1 MNQSVRALVAVD
13 EGVDHALVQSALP
26 AHQPE
31 IQIVGIVDGLEEGWS
46 TLQETA
52 TDLLIIACA
61 GYSDRVLFLID
72 GAVKQKSDRP
82 VVVFITAPPDG
93 FARRIFEAGAD
104 DILVLPINSDEVGF
118 ALQKAMAR
126 KQGTAVATGVALSP
140 MIVVLGPKGGT
151 GKTLTAANLGG
162 RARRRGERVV
172 VVDLDLQF
180 GDLGLALGLT
190 RSERSTTSTIG
201 GSLDAR
207 QGEGLPRRAPV
218 RARVLLAPTRPDQAA
233 RSRSTSCASSTRLRA
248 STTSSIVDTPPG
260 FTPEVIATID
270 ASTRVCMVGML
281 DSLSLKNTKLG
292 LETLELMGYDG
303 SACDGPQPRRHQ
315 RRDHARGRRR
325 RARAR
330 AGRARPEPPRR
341 RALGQQRG
349 SRSCWPAAAR
359 SPRRPSRRW
368 PTCTSAS
375 GLRSPPSATAAASAA
390 AGEDVMELRERIAT
404 ARPARDPERHRI
416 CSPRSRTASTSR

>member
-46 TLQETA
+46 TLQETP

-151 GKTLTAANLGG
+151 GKTVTSSNLAVSLAIAGNKV
-162 RARRRGERVV
+162 A

-180 GDLGLALGLT
+180 GDVGLSLGLAPEKTVYDLVKA
-190 RSERSTTSTIG
+190 G
-201 GSLDAR
+201 GSIDGDKVDGYLAKHVVRCRGPHGPDTAR
-207 QGEGLPRRAPV
+207 
-218 RARVLLAPTRPDQAA
+218 
-233 RSRSTSCASSTRLRA
+233 
-248 STTSSIVDTPPG
+248 
-260 FTPEVIATID
+260 
-270 ASTRVCMVGML
+270 
-281 DSLSLKNTKLG
+281 
-292 LETLELMGYDG
+292 
-303 SACDGPQPRRHQ
+303 
-315 RRDHARGRRR
+315 
-325 RARAR
+325 
-330 AGRARPEPPRR
+330 PRR
-341 RALGQQRG
+341 RDPDRI
-349 SRSCWPAAAR
+349 
-359 SPRRPSRRW
+359 
-368 PTCTSAS
+368 
-375 GLRSPPSATAAASAA
+375 PP
-390 AGEDVMELRERIAT
+390 
-404 ARPARDPERHRI
+404 
-416 CSPRSRTASTSR
+416 